1 MRKSIAGLRRGE
13 LCAKRL
19 SKRKKKSKLPHIQS
33 EEEKRMRLGKSVVLL
48 GIAALFLAG
57 PVYASS
63 DADDC
68 LNYTAEVGCGTYP
81 GYYDGY
87 DDSQAHP
94 LRVVAYAL
102 NPVGYALEWLVT
114 RPIHALVSQ
123 PDLKNVFGHK
133 PHAWDFCC
141 GIPQNVE
148 PPIAQ
153 VPPPAAVV
161 NTEDLEA
168 ARRAAEEAK
177 AAAEEAKRAAE
188 EAARAAEKST
198 RGFEKGLRK

>member
-1 MRKSIAGLRRGE
+1 
-13 LCAKRL
+13 
-19 SKRKKKSKLPHIQS
+19 
-33 EEEKRMRLGKSVVLL
+33 MRLGKSVVLL

-57 PVYASS
+57 PVQASS

-68 LNYTAEVGCGTYP
+68 LSYTAEVGCGTYP

-94 LRVVAYAL
+94 LRIAAYAL
-102 NPVGYALEWLVT
+102 HPVGFAVEWLLT

-133 PHAWDFCC
+133 PHSWDFCC
-141 GIPQNVE
+141 GMKENIE

-153 VPPPAAVV
+153 VPPPAVV
-161 NTEDLEA
+161 STEDLDA

-198 RGFEKGLRK
+198 RGFEKSLHK